1 MRNTHTP
8 TLTISRSQQLN
19 IKLLNIIPLMWI
31 TRLLPQKSFKKQSQF
46 LVEGKVQRTLCL
58 QTSPDPSIYK
68 VSLNIPPD
76 DAKSHKE

>member
-1 MRNTHTP
+1 
-8 TLTISRSQQLN
+8 
-19 IKLLNIIPLMWI
+19 MWI